1 MEITATLQRVPQLGY
16 GPFPEPGKSSSWPRI
31 PLKTEFSIVL
41 PPKPLFLLIIL
52 SKSCTLTI
60 CPTQFILLN
69 STTPQMLD

>member
-41 PPKPLFLLIIL
+41 PPKPTAYKVSLPSNYSKQIL
-52 SKSCTLTI
+52 YADHM
-60 CPTQFILLN
+60 PH
-69 STTPQMLD
+69 PVYPP